1 MTTKRNFQSWF
12 KKGQYARNTYDLNS
26 IILLRRKINVLKTY
40 IGNRQL
46 TIDMGGDWSFRASLD
61 TLKSQIKT
69 RKTLYNRLLDELED
83 DKTDKFLKNLSDY
96 SSTIQQRAF
105 EACRHQISSLIRQEI
120 KKLEAG
126 QIATIKEL
134 QEEIISLEQ
143 SLEQLIANNQIE
155 LVSLQSIIEKQQQLL
170 NDHQF
175 DLLIEEDKLKQHLQS
190 LETAA

>member
-12 KKGQYARNTYDLNS
+12 KRGQYAGNTFDLNA
-26 IILLRRKINVLKTY
+26 IILLRRKINVLTTY
-40 IGNRQL
+40 IENRQY
-46 TIDMGGDWSFRASLD
+46 TIDKGGDWSFRASLD

-69 RKTLYNRLLDELED
+69 IKTRYNRLLDELED
-83 DKTDKFLKNLSDY
+83 DKTDQFLNNLSDY
-96 SSTIQQRAF
+96 SSSIQQRAF

-155 LVSLQSIIEKQQQLL
+155 LASLQSIIEKQQQLL
-170 NDHQF
+170 NDLQY

-190 LETAA
+190 LDTAA

>member
-1 MTTKRNFQSWF
+1 MTTKRNYQNWF
-12 KKGQYARNTYDLNS
+12 KKGQYAGNTYDLNP
-26 IILLRRKINVLKTY
+26 IILLRRKINVLTTY
-40 IGNRQL
+40 IGNRQF
-46 TIDMGGDWSFRASLD
+46 TIDRGGDWSFRASLD

-105 EACRHQISSLIRQEI
+105 EACRDQISSLIRQEI